1 MASILDLLMNNKY
14 LPSSIQKIYSGDV
27 EININKDKKKIK
39 KNTYQSSFDIL
50 WIIILFLVIIF
61 SLVSGIFY

>member
-61 SLVSGIFY
+61 SLASGIFY

>member
-27 EININKDKKKIK
+27 EININKDKKK
-39 KNTYQSSFDIL
+39 
-50 WIIILFLVIIF
+50 
-61 SLVSGIFY
+61 

>member
-14 LPSSIQKIYSGDV
+14 LPSSIQKIYSGDI

-61 SLVSGIFY
+61 SLASGIFY